1 MTVEEFVASV
11 LPPVPARLLEVGC
24 GAGDLARS
32 LAARGYDVTAIDP
45 HAPDGPLFQ
54 QVTLEDFTDTEPF
67 DAVVASTS
75 LHHIHDLTA
84 ALEKIRDLL
93 RPRGVVI
100 LNEFGWDRMD
110 ERTAR
115 WFASHVAAP
124 DDGGEAMTASDVL
137 EKWNGGHEELHD
149 SVTMRRALDAAF
161 VRRLFEWKPFLA
173 EHELERPDLTGE
185 ELELIQSGEI
195 TAIGFRYIGERA

>member
-1 MTVEEFVASV
+1 MTVEEFVAAA

-54 QVTLEDFTDTEPF
+54 QVTLEAFEDAEPF
-67 DAVVASTS
+67 DAVVANTS

-84 ALEKIRDLL
+84 ALEKIRGLL
-93 RPRGVVI
+93 RPGGVVI

-115 WFASHVAAP
+115 WAASRLPP
-124 DDGGEAMTASDVL
+124 DEAEAVKDFL
-137 EKWNGGHEELHD
+137 NGWNAEHGELHT
-149 SVTMRRALDAAF
+149 SVAMSQALDAAF
-161 VRRLFEWKPFLA
+161 IRRSFEWVPFLA
-173 EHELERPDLTGE
+173 EHEIERPALGAE
-185 ELELIQSGEI
+185 ELALIESDEI
-195 TAIGFRYIGERA
+195 NAVGFRYVGERA

>member
-1 MTVEEFVASV
+1 MTVEEFVAAS

-45 HAPDGPLFQ
+45 HAPDGSLFQ
-54 QVTLEDFTDTEPF
+54 QVTLEDFEDTEPF

-84 ALEKIRDLL
+84 ALEKIRVLL
-93 RPRGVVI
+93 RPGGVVI

-115 WFASHVAAP
+115 WFASHAAQP
-124 DDGGEAMTASDVL
+124 DDGGEALSAAGIL
-137 EKWNGGHEELHD
+137 ETWNREHEGLHD
-149 SVTMRRALDAAF
+149 SVAMRQAIDAAF
-161 VRRLFEWKPFLA
+161 VRRLFEWHPFIA
-173 EHELERPDLTGE
+173 EHELDRPDLAGE
-185 ELELIQSGEI
+185 ELELIQSGEV
-195 TAIGFRYIGERA
+195 TAIGFRYVGERA